1 MNIFKYMNIKLSTDV
16 CSIIH
21 KFTHGKCNYCKLVH
35 HSTNLSTLNNN
46 KLVCTK
52 CMKCTNCYT
61 ATKVELLCE
70 DFVKSR
76 KLLCLTCLCIK
87 CLVP

>member
-1 MNIFKYMNIKLSTDV
+1 MNTKLCTDV

-35 HSTNLSTLNNN
+35 HSTNLSTLNNH
-46 KLVCTK
+46 KLVCEK

-61 ATKVELLCE
+61 ATKVESLCE
-70 DFVKSR
+70 DLFNSNQ
-76 KLLCLTCLCIK
+76 LICLTCLCIK